1 MPYINLASIRL
12 CTESEGPGKRT
23 AVWVQGCQ
31 RRCPGC
37 CNPHMQ
43 EKRKNKIIDTE
54 DLVNLIKTAKEK
66 YSRYSP

>member
-43 EKRKNKIIDTE
+43 EIRKNKIIG
-54 DLVNLIKTAKEK
+54 KEV
-66 YSRYSP
+66 